1 MACQWHSLKQ
11 ELNNVVRSVANSVA
25 PHRRALGGMEFQPVA
40 FFGFKRVP
48 LHFFVQCSHASPL
61 GDETAN
67 DCYAGSSPSQTHE
80 RKGFLVLQA
89 FHLGESREVTR
100 EQFSRIS
107 FRSQ

>member
-61 GDETAN
+61 GDETGN
-67 DCYAGSSPSQTHE
+67 DSYAGSSPSQHMNA
-80 RKGFLVLQA
+80 KA
-89 FHLGESREVTR
+89 F
-100 EQFSRIS
+100 
-107 FRSQ
+107 

>member
-61 GDETAN
+61 GDETGT
-67 DCYAGSSPSQTHE
+67 DCYAGSSPSQHMNA
-80 RKGFLVLQA
+80 KA
-89 FHLGESREVTR
+89 F
-100 EQFSRIS
+100 
-107 FRSQ
+107 